1 MSCFNL
7 TEKEMILHELEEL
20 RFTGDIID
28 IEHEEETERN
38 IIQPLEGY
46 YELLRRL
53 REIERENEEL
63 NIFINFN
70 LNKKQ

>member
-28 IEHEEETERN
+28 IEHEEET
-38 IIQPLEGY
+38 
-46 YELLRRL
+46 
-53 REIERENEEL
+53 
-63 NIFINFN
+63 
-70 LNKKQ
+70 